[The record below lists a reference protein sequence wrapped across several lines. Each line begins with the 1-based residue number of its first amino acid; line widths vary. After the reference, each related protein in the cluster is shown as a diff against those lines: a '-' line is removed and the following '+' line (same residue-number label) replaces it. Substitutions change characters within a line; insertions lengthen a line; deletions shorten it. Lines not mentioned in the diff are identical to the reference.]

1 MSPNLVLQ
9 VVPVAA
15 DSCAWRGLHFNGH
28 LYFKD
33 WPDQGA
39 NLGYFGFNLFSLSK
53 SVPWNTWLQRSLE
66 LLGKV
71 IVLRHSAQV
80 LVVLRIIVF

>member
-15 DSCAWRGLHFNGH
+15 DRCAWCGMHFNGH

-39 NLGYFGFNLFSLSK
+39 NLGYFGFNLISLPNAAPYS
-53 SVPWNTWLQRSLE
+53 TR
-66 LLGKV
+66 LLRPT
-71 IVLRHSAQV
+71 L
-80 LVVLRIIVF
+80 